1 MYNESCNDEIY
12 LTTLS
17 EGEGALYVLFGAIE
31 SIVSPNHT
39 GVDQDVLLLIE
50 AYLIFFLL
58 IYQVFAEAM
67 HFGVRLSILIL
78 VKQIA

>member
-50 AYLIFFLL
+50 AYLIFIFFKSTRYLL
-58 IYQVFAEAM
+58 KQCILELDYQY
-67 HFGVRLSILIL
+67 
-78 VKQIA
+78 

>member
-50 AYLIFFLL
+50 AYLIFIFFKSTRYLL
-58 IYQVFAEAM
+58 KQYILELDYQY
-67 HFGVRLSILIL
+67 
-78 VKQIA
+78 